1 MSSDK
6 RKKNNEARMKVYD
19 KKKEEETWNQY
30 EHYIVEHHFKKFK
43 HTVWHWSRVPEEHL
57 WNAGYINDFNKHRL
71 ERLASSKEGINRHKD
86 YGLDGFAL
94 DLDKNY
100 HGLQAKFY
108 STNKVSANDIGT
120 FYSVTRRLNKKNPL
134 SKGYLYTSTNLEPTL
149 AEDIECIGDIIH
161 EKVLFEPEDKR
172 KTRHQKKVVEEV
184 NLPLRQYQKD
194 ALESLKEEREGLGT
208 LSLFCGGGKTLI
220 AGHYLSELKPKII
233 VMMAPLKIS
242 VDNLYQRM
250 ESFFIGYDHLVIDSD
265 SGNTTDLDVVKA
277 KLDEDKPIILYTTF
291 ASAVNVLSE
300 IFDENEELFEDS
312 FCLVDECHN
321 ILNNTELC
329 EFISRFYDGLLMSAT
344 IPEELYE
351 VIDCEPVYE
360 YGMAEAIKEEY
371 CVDYNVWLP
380 LVVKK
385 EETNSIEIDI
395 PEEFEKSDLCAKV
408 LFLVNGMLQTGS
420 KRCIVYLRSTDEC
433 AAFTELFTKV
443 CKEYHGLSSWTET
456 IDCDVK
462 QEKRRTI
469 LNDFQTDKDD
479 LTTLHILASVRILD
493 EAVDVVRCDSEFI
506 TYVGVNADDKRAVQR
521 LQRGGRL
528 DSSNP
533 FKKNNLFVWCSEYA
547 SMLSMLSL
555 LKDSDPEF
563 HTKLRIL
570 NGDYNAVGKKESIEK
585 SAIQLGDLQ
594 KYVEVRC
601 LSLIEYH
608 TIKINELKLFYEINK
623 KEPRRLSENIEEK
636 RLAEYIKQRRK
647 DKVKNVL
654 SKIIENKISESLQ
667 WFVWDVL
674 SNKHNNNIRLIKEF
688 YEQNKYL
695 PRSSSDD
702 KNEKKLG
709 IYIVNCRKD
718 YKKGEIKK
726 EVYNLINEN
735 IPTFIWDYH
744 YEKNRIQVEK
754 LSNFYNKFKEPP
766 KYRGKREYENSAYI
780 YYAHIRNKYKS
791 NEIPDY
797 LKIMLE
803 DKCPWIIYDP
813 IKNGILEKILKIK
826 EFYEKYKKQPSS
838 SDNSPIEEKRFCYF
852 IEDSRQAILKKDNL
866 TDIDK
871 FRKEQIEKY
880 LPWFVW
886 KPDISN
892 NWNNKFKEV
901 KDFFE
906 INQRLPTYNIDNK
919 NESLLATWIGT
930 QRKKF
935 IKNELSDENIKTLES
950 LTIWSW
956 SNNNKQIEWLEKLKK
971 IKEYYTSNN
980 NLPKLSIK
988 NITDKETKSI
998 IRWISDQK
1006 KNYKSGILLEERIK
1020 ALEELNWW
1028 KW

>member
-30 EHYIVEHHFKKFK
+30 EHYIVEYHFKKYK

-71 ERLASSKEGINRHKD
+71 ERLASNKEGINRHKD

-94 DLDKNY
+94 DLEKNY

-149 AEDIECIGDIIH
+149 AEDIHCIGDIIH
-161 EKVLFEPEDKR
+161 EKVLFESEDKR
-172 KTRHQKKVVEEV
+172 KTRHQKKVVEEI

-194 ALESLKEEREGLGT
+194 ALESLKEEREGLAT

-233 VMMAPLKIS
+233 VIIAPLKIS

-250 ESFFIGYDHLVIDSD
+250 ESFFNGYDHLVIDSD
-265 SGNTTDLDVVKA
+265 SGNTTDVDIVKA

-312 FCLVDECHN
+312 FCLLDECHN

-329 EFISRFYDGLLMSAT
+329 DFISRFYDGLLMSAT

-360 YGMAEAIKEEY
+360 YGIAEAIKEEY

-385 EETNSIEIDI
+385 EETNAIEIDI
-395 PEEFEKSDLCAKV
+395 PKEFEKSDLCAKV

-420 KRCIVYLRSTDEC
+420 KRCIVYLRNTDEC

-456 IDCDVK
+456 IHCNVK

-469 LNDFQTDKDD
+469 LEDFQTDKDD
-479 LTTLHILASVRILD
+479 LTTLHVLASVRILD

-506 TYVGVNADDKRAVQR
+506 TYVGINADDKRAVQR

-528 DSSNP
+528 DSMNP
-533 FKKNNLFVWCSEYA
+533 SKKNNLFIWCSEYA

-555 LKDSDPEF
+555 LKESDPEF

-570 NGDYNAVGKKESIEK
+570 NGTYDTVGKKESIEK
-585 SAIQLGDLQ
+585 SAVQLGDLQ

-601 LSLIEYH
+601 LSADEVW
-608 TIKINELKLFYEINK
+608 
-623 KEPRRLSENIEEK
+623 EEK
-636 RLAEYIKQRRK
+636 YNKMVKFWEENRKFPGYRSKLGQWISDQRKYFKKGKVSKERIKKLNNLIWWKWEIDFEQRWN
-647 DKVKNVL
+647 DKFEEL
-654 SKIIENKISESLQ
+654 
-667 WFVWDVL
+667 
-674 SNKHNNNIRLIKEF
+674 KEF
-688 YEQNKYL
+688 YNKNNRFPKL
-695 PRSSSDD
+695 KS
-702 KNEKKLG
+702 NNHLEKKLCLWINRNRD
-709 IYIVNCRKD
+709 IYKNGNIDNKKIDKLNSLSWWFWGFDEIWDNNFIIMKEFYHTNNRFPSPSSDNIVEQKLSSWICTNKSN
-718 YKKGEIKK
+718 YKKKKIDKYKTDKLNSLYWWVWEVDHNIKWNKMFENLNEYYNKNKKFPPQKSENKVENDIAHWISRQRQNYKNNSIEDKRIEKLNSLIWWVWKIDDNKIWNENFEKIKK
-726 EVYNLINEN
+726 Y
-735 IPTFIWDYH
+735 
-744 YEKNRIQVEK
+744 
-754 LSNFYNKFKEPP
+754 YNKNNKFPSAGAKDIDEKTLGHWISRNRD
-766 KYRGKREYENSAYI
+766 KY
-780 YYAHIRNKYKS
+780 
-791 NEIPDY
+791 
-797 LKIMLE
+797 
-803 DKCPWIIYDP
+803 
-813 IKNGILEKILKIK
+813 KNGILE
-826 EFYEKYKKQPSS
+826 
-838 SDNSPIEEKRFCYF
+838 N
-852 IEDSRQAILKKDNL
+852 NM
-866 TDIDK
+866 
-871 FRKEQIEKY
+871 IEK
-880 LPWFVW
+880 L
-886 KPDISN
+886 N
-892 NWNNKFKEV
+892 
-901 KDFFE
+901 
-906 INQRLPTYNIDNK
+906 
-919 NESLLATWIGT
+919 
-930 QRKKF
+930 
-935 IKNELSDENIKTLES
+935 S
-950 LTIWSW
+950 LTWWFWGLDEIWGK
-956 SNNNKQIEWLEKLKK
+956 NLDYL
-971 IKEYYTSNN
+971 KEYYKNN
-980 NLPKLSIK
+980 HKFPSQHSK
-988 NITDKETKSI
+988 NIFDKKLGRWVIMQRQNYRKSI
-998 IRWISDQK
+998 ITKEHID
-1006 KNYKSGILLEERIK
+1006 ILNKLD
-1020 ALEELNWW
+1020 WW

>member
-971 IKEYYTSNN
+971 IKEY
-980 NLPKLSIK
+980 
-988 NITDKETKSI
+988 
-998 IRWISDQK
+998 
-1006 KNYKSGILLEERIK
+1006 
-1020 ALEELNWW
+1020 
-1028 KW
+1028 